1 MSVGSSMNVFSHD
14 LVLPLI
20 NLSSSPGLVTLVPSF
35 GEDDSVVGDLLSM
48 MGRRNVVYSDFLVSL
63 RDGSFRLEN
72 RLVGHCDDSKGGC

>member
-20 NLSSSPGLVTLVPSF
+20 NLSSSPGLVALVPSC
-35 GEDDSVVGDLLSM
+35 GENDLLSVV
-48 MGRRNVVYSDFLVSL
+48 GRRNVVYSDFLVSL

-72 RLVGHCDDSKGGC
+72 RLAGHCDDSKGGC